1 MFFLIFLFIFQT
13 INSDKIKN
21 QTKPELLENIIR
33 IDDEDHFLSKNDF
46 EEIKEIIDKN
56 FKLLLIKIISGDDI
70 MGKKLAFYET
80 TSFNNFSN
88 QCKKYK
94 DMCEY
99 GFAIDIYVKEKLLI
113 IEIGKELKL
122 LIDDQY
128 KQRMTDSIRDELNK
142 ENWSQALKKVLIFI
156 NYRISGGKIIKF
168 PKSNDYPQIYILTVM
183 APFFFTF
190 ITIMTIIFYFGST
203 EYIFCNEVKLFFDGI
218 ILRLNE
224 LNNIPEG
231 REKKIE
237 IKNRECIFCW
247 RPSQGDEYF
256 MHCGHSYHEKCL
268 LQWRL
273 YEYSCCPCSYECY
286 DEEEED
292 ACLKRPCY
300 LNEEDINILLGLC
313 LDAFRKENIYDYFI
327 KNKEKCKEVH
337 LDDLIFINKYKF
349 ESYSSFRIFYKIYKV
364 LKLMAFFVTFYP
376 EFLKS
381 KKVKLI
387 ERLMKMKN
395 KGFFGG

>member
-13 INSDKIKN
+13 INSDEIKN

-94 DMCEY
+94 DMCDY
-99 GFAIDIYVKEKLLI
+99 GFSIDIYVKEKLLI
-113 IEIGKELKL
+113 IEIGKESKL

-156 NYRISGGKIIKF
+156 NYRLSGGKIVKF

-183 APFFFTF
+183 APFFLIF
-190 ITIMTIIFYFGST
+190 ITLMTIIFYFGST
-203 EYIFCNEVKLFFDGI
+203 EYIFCNEVK
-218 ILRLNE
+218 
-224 LNNIPEG
+224 
-231 REKKIE
+231 
-237 IKNRECIFCW
+237 
-247 RPSQGDEYF
+247 
-256 MHCGHSYHEKCL
+256 
-268 LQWRL
+268 
-273 YEYSCCPCSYECY
+273 
-286 DEEEED
+286 
-292 ACLKRPCY
+292 
-300 LNEEDINILLGLC
+300 
-313 LDAFRKENIYDYFI
+313 
-327 KNKEKCKEVH
+327 
-337 LDDLIFINKYKF
+337 
-349 ESYSSFRIFYKIYKV
+349 
-364 LKLMAFFVTFYP
+364 
-376 EFLKS
+376 
-381 KKVKLI
+381 
-387 ERLMKMKN
+387 
-395 KGFFGG
+395 